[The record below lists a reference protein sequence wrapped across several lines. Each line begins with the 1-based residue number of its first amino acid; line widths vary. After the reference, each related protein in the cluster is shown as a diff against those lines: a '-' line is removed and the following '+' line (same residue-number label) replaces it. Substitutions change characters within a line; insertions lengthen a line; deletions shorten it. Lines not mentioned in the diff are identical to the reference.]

1 MPLPL
6 AAPTGAYQSI
16 REVARAVP
24 DARNLLPS
32 RKPMRVLSRLAAAA
46 FVLAIPV
53 FLVTSNVRFV
63 GGDVSFYEQGFRN
76 YHASETTGV
85 ALPELDRAA
94 GEIVD
99 YFENSTPTLRII
111 VTQDGQET
119 SLFSAKETA
128 HMEDVKSLMRFVF
141 RVNEVSLVIILAYI
155 CAVVLWA
162 REVSLRGLA
171 KLAILGVGI
180 GFAAVAAVGG
190 IAAVGGF
197 NSTWSRFHT
206 LVFSNDLWKL
216 NPETD
221 HLIQMFPERFWEEMT
236 YLVGILTVV
245 EALAIVGAS
254 LAYLLFSRSATQH
267 FSDPGLPQRPLT
279 AEKPTG

>member
-1 MPLPL
+1 M
-6 AAPTGAYQSI
+6 
-16 REVARAVP
+16 RAF
-24 DARNLLPS
+24 
-32 RKPMRVLSRLAAAA
+32 SRLAAAL

-53 FLVTSNVRFV
+53 FLVTSNIRFAA
-63 GGDVSFYEQGFRN
+63 GDVSFYERGFRK

-85 ALPELDRAA
+85 ALPELNRAA

-99 YFENSTPTLRII
+99 YFENDTTTLRII

-128 HMEDVKSLMRFVF
+128 HMEDVKSLMRVVF
-141 RVNEVSLVIILAYI
+141 RVNEISLLIVLAYI

-162 REVSLRGLA
+162 REVSLRGLG

-180 GFAAVAAVGG
+180 GFAAVSVVGG

-236 YLVGILTVV
+236 YFVGILTVV
-245 EALAIVGAS
+245 EALAIVGAA
-254 LAYLLFSRSATQH
+254 LAYLLFSRSGRRH
-267 FSDPGLPQRPLT
+267 FSGSAPQSVSN
-279 AEKPTG
+279 AASPTS